1 MWVPYATR
9 GTKFNWLNA
18 NYANVR
24 GSVRFCFCLG
34 FLSFVCFSN
43 LFIRQKS
50 PTEVKHL

>member
-24 GSVRFCFCLG
+24 GSVRFCFCLFLLDVG
-34 FLSFVCFSN
+34 GGLVGRLSFFCMF
-43 LFIRQKS
+43 F
-50 PTEVKHL
+50 